1 VSIQITL
8 ERRDVQILGR
18 NFQFD
23 GQMEPIG
30 QVLDYLNG
38 EGRSTFPLYDVK
50 IFPLPPGG
58 PLKGTTQPEITVGSP
73 ELGLFYF
80 PDPDYR
86 QQIQVMRNA
95 DRVIAYTPHAVL
107 RGNFHRGVETR
118 LRDMF
123 DMLQGSYL
131 AMTDVSIFPITEL
144 VAPFPTQADFLIVN
158 RHYVG
163 LYHAQ

>member
-1 VSIQITL
+1 MGIQITL

-18 NFQFD
+18 NYQFE

-38 EGRSTFPLYDVK
+38 EGRSTFPLFDVK

-58 PLKGTTQPEITVGSP
+58 PLKGTTQPEITASNT
-73 ELGLFYF
+73 ELGLIYF
-80 PDPDYR
+80 LDPDYR
-86 QQIQVMRNA
+86 QQVQVLRNV
-95 DRVIAYTPHAVL
+95 DRVIGYTPHVVL

-118 LRDMF
+118 LRDLF
-123 DMLQGSYL
+123 DLTQGSYL
-131 AMTDVSIFPITEL
+131 AMSDVSIFPTTEL
-144 VAPFPTQADFLIVN
+144 AAPFPTQADLLIVN